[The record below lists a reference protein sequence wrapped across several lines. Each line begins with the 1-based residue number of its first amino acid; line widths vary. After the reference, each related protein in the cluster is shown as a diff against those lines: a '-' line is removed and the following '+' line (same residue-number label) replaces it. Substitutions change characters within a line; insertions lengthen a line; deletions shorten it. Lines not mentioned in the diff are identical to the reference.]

1 MDEKST
7 FKGLFPLL
15 VGLHEQS
22 IVIRKMGVNFT
33 QNELHSIYMKI
44 AKQIGFQPEFE
55 RSRVQSFKN
64 KAFIKYTRPKRNCRK
79 NVKLQG

>member
-22 IVIRKMGVNFT
+22 IVIRKMGVTFT

-44 AKQIGFQPEFE
+44 AK
-55 RSRVQSFKN
+55 
-64 KAFIKYTRPKRNCRK
+64 
-79 NVKLQG
+79 